1 MEMVEQ
7 HLTHRKRSG
16 TATYKHRTHGYGC
29 SMRVCGTHSMD
40 AASYCD
46 MQTKLHP
53 AGFTTTSSI
62 TRCSHI
68 VADTQAM
75 PSIFF
80 LNPLAPNQ
88 ALRTT
93 CPAHQLGLSLNAP
106 LLNMPAG
113 YLALLLSQCACPH
126 SNNKLGHIST
136 IVNSHTTSTII
147 LQALS
152 QASHSDVH
160 RH

>member
-1 MEMVEQ
+1 MDAVCVYAAHTVWTQ
-7 HLTHRKRSG
+7 HH
-16 TATYKHRTHGYGC
+16 TATCKQNCTPQ
-29 SMRVCGTHSMD
+29 
-40 AASYCD
+40 AS
-46 MQTKLHP
+46 QQR
-53 AGFTTTSSI
+53 SI